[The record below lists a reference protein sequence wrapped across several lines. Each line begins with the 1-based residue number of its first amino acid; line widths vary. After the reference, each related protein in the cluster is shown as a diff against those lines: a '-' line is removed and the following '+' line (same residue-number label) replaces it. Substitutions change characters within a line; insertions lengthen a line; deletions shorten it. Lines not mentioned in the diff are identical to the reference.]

1 MRNSFTLLEI
11 LISVVLIFIIGMS
24 LTEISNNNTNAI
36 IKDKNTRFEL
46 ASLVIQSSN
55 TYREIRDYFKIKD
68 IPNPDILVDRKKEFL
83 YNSMIVLDENTSVEV
98 SAEKET
104 VIINDETL
112 TFFRFQ

>member
-1 MRNSFTLLEI
+1 MQNSFTLLEV

-36 IKDKNTRFEL
+36 IKDRNTNYEM

-55 TYREIRDYFKIKD
+55 TYREIRDYFKIQD

-83 YNSMIVLDENTSVEV
+83 YSNVLVLDENNSLEILT
-98 SAEKET
+98 EKET
-104 VIINDETL
+104 ININDETL